1 MGYPLLT
8 KTKER
13 RKTMREKQLKRD
25 AFIKID
31 RPYTQADFAVRV
43 EKICRENAQREAFLF
58 MRDDG
63 SQVSRS
69 FAQVWEGIQGIASGL
84 QETGVVKGDRVAL
97 ISPIMPAAVLTG
109 VALGC
114 YGATAVLIDPT
125 LPKEEIM
132 RLLTEADVR
141 GIFAIESVY
150 ASLEKEKLAQVP
162 VYKVDAADM
171 VCKAY
176 AEAPQKVMLPATTD
190 RDEDVAA
197 ILFSSGTTASMKGI
211 MLTWHSVM
219 RSRDLFADVS
229 GMNAETSYLV
239 VFPYNHVSGYTSTM
253 MHFLTGCSMGMIE
266 NVNASKLA
274 EGLQAYNPHHFG
286 MVPKVYDIMADKI
299 RAAIHEKGKAA
310 ETVINGMIR
319 FCGWFRRKTGIRLG
333 KKLLGI
339 VYKKA
344 FGKNIRGLAIL
355 GTPCSKE
362 TADLFLDMGIEWAN
376 MYATTETNAFIACT
390 GVHDVYPE
398 NSVGNVHRYEEDIVV
413 KINNPDEKGIGEVY
427 AKSGLM
433 MKGYFRDEKL
443 TEEAFEDGY
452 FKTGDLGYLD
462 EEGNLFI
469 CGRSKDTI
477 MLHNGKKISATDVDA
492 FYQHLS
498 GEVVVASCAVATEE
512 GYDELHLFMEQGTHS
527 AENMKTCEAKIR
539 EKSSSADSLYHL
551 AGIHVIQK
559 LPMTSVGKV
568 KRYLLKEE
576 LKQENVKE
584 EAPVVQ
590 ESLSIEDT
598 VLGIL
603 AEVSGMEVSE
613 LDGKL
618 DLKKDLGIDSLNMF
632 ELVSAIGD
640 KLHVDIAGSLEDV
653 STVADLIAVVKE
665 PKKDTKGLDLQAFP
679 EKKSPKDIKR
689 LEKWMHFF
697 AKTYDFKVTGLEN
710 IPKQG
715 NYIISSNHI
724 NNLDPIWLLA
734 AMEGHVD
741 LEKCGCLAEVHL
753 YEKKT
758 TRKLFKTMGSI
769 PVERSGNTV
778 PAMNRCKE
786 CLQEGMTLVIFPEGA
801 RSRDGSM
808 LPFKNGVAK
817 LAMESGKPIL
827 PVGMAGGF
835 EIFPR
840 HKKVPRI
847 RDWKRMKKLELTIR
861 IGAPIYPEEM
871 TESQTME
878 TLRSQIESLS
888 SEVNNA

>member
-1 MGYPLLT
+1 M
-8 KTKER
+8 KQ
-13 RKTMREKQLKRD
+13 KQLKRD

-31 RPYTQADFAVRV
+31 RPYTQEDFAVRV
-43 EKICRENAQREAFLF
+43 EKICLENAPREAFLF

-63 SQVSRS
+63 SRVSRS
-69 FAQVWEGIQGIASGL
+69 FAEVWEGIQAITAEL
-84 QETGVVKGDRVAL
+84 QGAGVQKGDRVAL
-97 ISPIMPAAVLTG
+97 ISPILPAAVLTG

-125 LPKEEIM
+125 LPSEEIM
-132 RLLTEADVR
+132 RLLAEADVR
-141 GIFAIESVY
+141 GIFAVGSVY
-150 ASLEKEKLAQVP
+150 ELLTCEMVSKVP
-162 VYKVDAADM
+162 AYCLDGADM
-171 VCKAY
+171 TCKRFSNSP
-176 AEAPQKVMLPATTD
+176 EKVMAQETVD
-190 RDEDVAA
+190 KDYDVAA

-319 FCGWFRRKTGIRLG
+319 FSGWVRRKTGFRLG
-333 KKLLGI
+333 KYLLGI

-362 TADLFLDMGIEWAN
+362 TADLFLDMGMEWAN

-443 TEEAFEDGY
+443 TAEAFEDGY

-498 GEVVVASCAVATEE
+498 GDVVVASCAVATEE
-512 GYDELHLFMEQGTHS
+512 GYDELHLFIEQGTHS
-527 AENMKTCEAKIR
+527 ADTLKACEARIR
-539 EKSSSADSLYHL
+539 EQSSSADSLYHL

-568 KRYLLKEE
+568 KRYLLKESLE
-576 LKQENVKE
+576 QESEKE
-584 EAPVVQ
+584 ISAPVQ

-598 VLGIL
+598 VRGIL
-603 AEVSGMEVSE
+603 AEISGMEASR
-613 LDGKL
+613 LDGRL

-640 KLHVDIAGSLEDV
+640 KLRVDIAGSLEDV
-653 STVADLIAVVKE
+653 STVADLIAVVKN

-679 EKKSPKDIKR
+679 EKKPPKDIKR

-697 AKTYDFKVTGLEN
+697 KKTYEFKVTGLEN

-734 AMEGHVD
+734 AMEGYVD

-753 YEKKT
+753 YEQKA

-786 CLQEGMTLVIFPEGA
+786 CLQEGLTLVIFPEGA

-817 LAMESGKPIL
+817 LAIESGKPIL
-827 PVGMAGGF
+827 PIGMDGGF

-840 HKKVPRI
+840 HKKWPRI
-847 RDWKRMKKLELTIR
+847 RDWKRKKKLELKIR
-861 IGAPIYPEEM
+861 IGAPIYPEGMSESEM
-871 TESQTME
+871 ME
-878 TLRSQIESLS
+878 ILRSRIESLS
-888 SEVNNA
+888 SEVGNS

>member
-1 MGYPLLT
+1 
-8 KTKER
+8 
-13 RKTMREKQLKRD
+13 MREKQLKRD
-25 AFIKID
+25 EFIKIH
-31 RPYTQADFAVRV
+31 RPYKQADFADRV
-43 EKICRENAQREAFLF
+43 EKICLENAQREAFLF

-63 SQVSRS
+63 SRVSRS
-69 FAQVWEGIQGIASGL
+69 FTEVREGIQAIAVEL
-84 QETGVVKGDRVAL
+84 QEAGVQKGDRVAL
-97 ISPIMPAAVLTG
+97 VSPILPAAVLSG

-125 LPKEEIM
+125 LPIEEIQ
-132 RLLTEADVR
+132 RLLTESDVR
-141 GIFAIESVY
+141 GIFAIDSVY
-150 ASLEKEKLAQVP
+150 EKLTCEMVSKVP
-162 VYKVDAADM
+162 AYRIDGAELLCKRFADSPER
-171 VCKAY
+171 V
-176 AEAPQKVMLPATTD
+176 ELQATPD
-190 RDEDVAA
+190 KDDDVAV

-229 GMNAETSYLV
+229 GMNVETSYLV

-274 EGLQAYNPHHFG
+274 EGLQSYNPHHFG

-299 RAAIHEKGKAA
+299 RAAIHEKGKVA
-310 ETVINGMIR
+310 EAVINGMIR
-319 FCGWFRRKTGIRLG
+319 FCGWVRRKTGFRLG
-333 KKLLGI
+333 KYLLGI

-362 TADLFLDMGIEWAN
+362 TADLFLDMGMEWAN

-398 NSVGNVHRYEEDIVV
+398 NSVGNVHRYEEDIQV
-413 KINNPDEKGIGEVY
+413 KIHQPDEKGIGEVY

-443 TEEAFEDGY
+443 TAEAFEDGY

-527 AENMKTCEAKIR
+527 GDTLKSCEAKIR
-539 EKSSSADSLYHL
+539 EKSMSADSLYHL
-551 AGIHVIQK
+551 AGIHIIDKIPV
-559 LPMTSVGKV
+559 TSVGKV
-568 KRYLLKEE
+568 KRYLLKEQVFHE
-576 LKQENVKE
+576 PEAAVVDIATDNMSVE
-584 EAPVVQ
+584 ESVY
-590 ESLSIEDT
+590 T
-598 VLGIL
+598 IL
-603 AEVSGMEVSE
+603 AEISGMEAAKLE
-613 LDGKL
+613 DGM

-632 ELVSAIGD
+632 ELVSSIGD
-640 KLHVDIAGSLEDV
+640 KLHVDIAGSLEEV
-653 STVADLIAVVKE
+653 ATVADLIAVVKE

-679 EKKSPKDIKR
+679 EKKTAKDIKR
-689 LEKWMHFF
+689 LERWMHFF
-697 AKTYDFKVTGLEN
+697 KSIYEIKVMGLEN
-710 IPKQG
+710 IPKQE
-715 NYIISSNHI
+715 NIIISSNHI

-753 YEKKT
+753 YEQKA

-827 PVGMAGGF
+827 PIGMEGGF

-840 HKKVPRI
+840 HKKWPRI
-847 RDWKRMKKLELTIR
+847 RDWKKGKKLELTIR
-861 IGAPIYPEEM
+861 IGEPIYPDKRSE
-871 TESQTME
+871 TELMA
-878 TLRSQIESLS
+878 TLRKQIGVLSGEESDS
-888 SEVNNA
+888 